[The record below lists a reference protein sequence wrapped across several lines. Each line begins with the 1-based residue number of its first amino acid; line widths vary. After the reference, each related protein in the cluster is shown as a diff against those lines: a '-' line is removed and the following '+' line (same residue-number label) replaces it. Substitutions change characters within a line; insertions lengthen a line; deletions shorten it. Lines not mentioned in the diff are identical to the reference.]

1 MSIVEELKNRKIL
14 KNITNEKKINK
25 LIGNESVYIGFD
37 PTASSLHLGNYV
49 QITILKRF
57 QKFGFNPIVVL
68 GGATGMIG
76 DPSGKSKERNL
87 LGKKEILNNKNAI
100 KKQLEKFGLKVIDN
114 YDFYKNMNVLD
125 FFRNVGKSLNINY
138 MLSKDV
144 VASRLEKGISFTE
157 FSYQLIQG
165 WDFKNLYEK
174 ENVRIQIGGSDQ
186 WGNITTG
193 IEIIR
198 KNFGDN
204 NLAVGITTNLFT
216 TGNGEKFGKSEKKA
230 LWIDKKLTTPYELY
244 QYLISTPDQ
253 DVEKL
258 LKWLTFLEVKK
269 IDKIINEHKKTPD
282 KNLAQKTLAFE
293 IVKDIHG
300 KKEAQNAKNLTKILF
315 FKNDIK
321 NLSLEEILLLEKSV
335 PTFKNIKGNILEL
348 LIKVNFAQSKREARE
363 FVKAKAISINGTI
376 IDDEKHQINYYGYNN
391 LYNLI
396 KKGKKKIVLIKKIW

>member
-1 MSIVEELKNRKIL
+1 MSILEELKKRKIL

-25 LIGNESVYIGFD
+25 LTGNESVYIGFD

-87 LGKKEILNNKNAI
+87 LNKKEILNNKNSI

-114 YDFYKNMNVLD
+114 YDFYKDMNVLD

-193 IEIIR
+193 IEMIR

-216 TGNGEKFGKSEKKA
+216 TTNGEKFGKSEKNA

-244 QYLISTPDQ
+244 QYLISTTDQ

-258 LKWLTFLEVKK
+258 LKWLTFLELKK
-269 IDKIINEHKKTPD
+269 IDKIIKEHKKTPD

-300 KKEAQNAKNLTKILF
+300 KKEAENAKNLTKILF
-315 FKNDIK
+315 SKNNIK
-321 NLSLEEILLLEKSV
+321 NLSLEEFLLLEKSV

-348 LIKVNFAQSKREARE
+348 LIKINFAQSKREARE

-396 KKGKKKIVLIKKIW
+396 KKGKKKIVLIKKI

>member
-300 KKEAQNAKNLTKILF
+300 KKEAENAKNLTKILF

-396 KKGKKKIVLIKKIW
+396 KKGKKKIVLIKKI

>member
-87 LGKKEILNNKNAI
+87 LGKKEILNNKNSI

-244 QYLISTPDQ
+244 QYLISTTDQ

-300 KKEAQNAKNLTKILF
+300 KKEAENAKNLTKILF
-315 FKNDIK
+315 FKNNIK

-348 LIKVNFAQSKREARE
+348 LIKINFAQSKREARE

-396 KKGKKKIVLIKKIW
+396 KKGKKKIVLIKKI

>member
-1 MSIVEELKNRKIL
+1 MSILEELKKRKIL

-25 LIGNESVYIGFD
+25 LTGNESVYIGFD

-87 LGKKEILNNKNAI
+87 LNKKEILNNKNSI

-114 YDFYKNMNVLD
+114 YDFYKDMNVLD

-193 IEIIR
+193 IEMIR

-204 NLAVGITTNLFT
+204 NLAVGITTNLLT
-216 TGNGEKFGKSEKKA
+216 TTNGEKFGKSEKNA

-244 QYLISTPDQ
+244 QYLISTTDQ

-258 LKWLTFLEVKK
+258 LKWLTFLELKK
-269 IDKIINEHKKTPD
+269 IDKIIKEHKKTPD

-300 KKEAQNAKNLTKILF
+300 KKEAENAKNLTKILF
-315 FKNDIK
+315 SKNNIK

-348 LIKVNFAQSKREARE
+348 LIKINFAQSKREARE

-376 IDDEKHQINYYGYNN
+376 IDNEKHQINYYGYNN

-396 KKGKKKIVLIKKIW
+396 KKGKKKIVLIKKI